1 MEIKT
6 KKIGKHTLVALN
18 GRLDIGHSDEVEA
31 KLLDDVQS
39 GQGDILINLEN
50 ISYIS
55 SSGIRIF
62 VGMVRELE
70 KQGRKLKLCCITPP
84 VKKYLMWSNCWIC
97 SKFTKQ
103 KVPLSIR
110 LPKIRVCPGFSPWV
124 LCPVFFPPRQS
135 FGLFWLF

>member
-1 MEIKT
+1 M
-6 KKIGKHTLVALN
+6 HTLVALN

-84 VKKYLMWSNCWIC
+84 VKK
-97 SKFTKQ
+97 
-103 KVPLSIR
+103 
-110 LPKIRVCPGFSPWV
+110 
-124 LCPVFFPPRQS
+124 VFDVVELLD
-135 FGLFWLF
+135 LFEVYETESSALDSLA

>member
-1 MEIKT
+1 MGIQT
-6 KKIGKHTLVALN
+6 RWN
-18 GRLDIGHSDEVEA
+18 A

-84 VKKYLMWSNCWIC
+84 VKK
-97 SKFTKQ
+97 
-103 KVPLSIR
+103 
-110 LPKIRVCPGFSPWV
+110 
-124 LCPVFFPPRQS
+124 VFDVVELLD
-135 FGLFWLF
+135 LFEVYETESSALDSLA

>member
-62 VGMVRELE
+62 VGYG
-70 KQGRKLKLCCITPP
+70 QGIRKAG
-84 VKKYLMWSNCWIC
+84 KKIETLLHYS
-97 SKFTKQ
+97 SRKKG
-103 KVPLSIR
+103 IR
-110 LPKIRVCPGFSPWV
+110 CGRTIGSV
-124 LCPVFFPPRQS
+124 
-135 FGLFWLF
+135 

>member
-1 MEIKT
+1 M
-6 KKIGKHTLVALN
+6 
-18 GRLDIGHSDEVEA
+18 
-31 KLLDDVQS
+31 LDDVQS

-84 VKKYLMWSNCWIC
+84 VKK
-97 SKFTKQ
+97 
-103 KVPLSIR
+103 
-110 LPKIRVCPGFSPWV
+110 
-124 LCPVFFPPRQS
+124 VFDVVELLD
-135 FGLFWLF
+135 LFEVYETESSALDSLA

>member
-6 KKIGKHTLVALN
+6 KKIGKHTLVQLN
-18 GRLDIGHSDEVEA
+18 GRLDITHSDEVES
-31 KLLDDVQS
+31 KLSEDIKS
-39 GQGDILINLEN
+39 GTGDIIINLEM

-84 VKKYLMWSNCWIC
+84 VKKVFDVVELLDLFEVYDTEEAAIQSL
-97 SKFTKQ
+97 SK
-103 KVPLSIR
+103 
-110 LPKIRVCPGFSPWV
+110 
-124 LCPVFFPPRQS
+124 
-135 FGLFWLF
+135 

>member
-70 KQGRKLKLCCITPP
+70 KRRKLKLCCITPP
-84 VKKYLMWSNCWIC
+84 VKK
-97 SKFTKQ
+97 
-103 KVPLSIR
+103 
-110 LPKIRVCPGFSPWV
+110 
-124 LCPVFFPPRQS
+124 VFDVVELLD
-135 FGLFWLF
+135 LFEVYETESSALDSLA

>member
-84 VKKYLMWSNCWIC
+84 VKKVFDVVECWIC
-97 SKFTKQ
+97 LKFTKQ
-103 KVPLSIR
+103 KVPLSIH
-110 LPKIRVCPGFSPWV
+110 LPKVRVCPGLSPWV
-124 LCPVFFPPRQS
+124 LCPVFFPPRQLL
-135 FGLFWLF
+135 GLLWLF

>member
-70 KQGRKLKLCCITPP
+70 KAGKEIEALLYHSAC
-84 VKKYLMWSNCWIC
+84 KK
-97 SKFTKQ
+97 
-103 KVPLSIR
+103 SI
-110 LPKIRVCPGFSPWV
+110 
-124 LCPVFFPPRQS
+124 
-135 FGLFWLF
+135 

>member
-62 VGMVRELE
+62 VGMGKRIGKTGKEIETL
-70 KQGRKLKLCCITPP
+70 LYHSPC
-84 VKKYLMWSNCWIC
+84 KK
-97 SKFTKQ
+97 
-103 KVPLSIR
+103 SI
-110 LPKIRVCPGFSPWV
+110 
-124 LCPVFFPPRQS
+124 
-135 FGLFWLF
+135 

>member
-1 MEIKT
+1 M
-6 KKIGKHTLVALN
+6 
-18 GRLDIGHSDEVEA
+18 DIGHSDEVEA

-84 VKKYLMWSNCWIC
+84 VKK
-97 SKFTKQ
+97 
-103 KVPLSIR
+103 
-110 LPKIRVCPGFSPWV
+110 
-124 LCPVFFPPRQS
+124 VFDVVELLD
-135 FGLFWLF
+135 LFEVYETESSALDSLA

>member
-55 SSGIRIF
+55 SSGDSYLCRYGKRI
-62 VGMVRELE
+62 GKAGKEIKAL
-70 KQGRKLKLCCITPP
+70 LYHSAC
-84 VKKYLMWSNCWIC
+84 KK
-97 SKFTKQ
+97 
-103 KVPLSIR
+103 SI
-110 LPKIRVCPGFSPWV
+110 
-124 LCPVFFPPRQS
+124 
-135 FGLFWLF
+135 